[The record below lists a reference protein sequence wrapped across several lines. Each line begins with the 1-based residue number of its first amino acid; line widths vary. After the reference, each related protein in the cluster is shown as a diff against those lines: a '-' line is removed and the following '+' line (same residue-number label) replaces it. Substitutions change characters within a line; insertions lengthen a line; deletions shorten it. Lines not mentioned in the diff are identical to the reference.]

1 MRRHHDPYGVIM
13 VRRGDRDLAIKE
25 ACLSDGGWVVSL
37 QDVTEQTQR
46 EEQLRQAQKMEAVGQ
61 LTGGVAHD
69 FNNLMAIIL
78 DNVTLLDS
86 SVDSNPELRNLIEPT
101 LNAV

>member
-1 MRRHHDPYGVIM
+1 M
-13 VRRGDRDLAIKE
+13 
-25 ACLSDGGWVVSL
+25 
-37 QDVTEQTQR
+37 
-46 EEQLRQAQKMEAVGQ
+46 RQAQKMEAVGQ

-78 DNVTLLDS
+78 DNVTLLDR
-86 SVDSNPELRNLIEPT
+86 SVDSNPELRSLMEPT